1 MCGSSAV
8 CGLGEPSS
16 HVRRAHT
23 CLWKR
28 SQRSVLEG
36 TDRSSLALS
45 VTSVGGVGP
54 SPRTAIVG
62 KLPDRRSFDLHLKFH
77 TCPGRSA
84 VHDIEP
90 GNVPGTLR
98 QCAPAPGPGTGP
110 QSRRLESPLDRSMRT
125 QCMEADDRND
135 HFEES
140 AMKRTFQPNN
150 RKRATKHGFR
160 ARKSTRGGRAVLRSR
175 RLKGRH
181 KLSA

>member
-1 MCGSSAV
+1 M
-8 CGLGEPSS
+8 
-16 HVRRAHT
+16 
-23 CLWKR
+23 
-28 SQRSVLEG
+28 
-36 TDRSSLALS
+36 
-45 VTSVGGVGP
+45 
-54 SPRTAIVG
+54 G
-62 KLPDRRSFDLHLKFH
+62 KLPDRRSSVLHVKSR
-77 TCPGRSA
+77 TCLGRSA

-90 GNVPGTLR
+90 GFAPGTLR
-98 QCAPAPGPGTGP
+98 QCASAL
-110 QSRRLESPLDRSMRT
+110 RRWYRTAEPPLESPLDRSMRT
-125 QCMEADDRND
+125 HCMEADDRND